1 MDGSCA
7 TFWFYWKKPNF
18 QGKMVEKGTKK
29 KDESHLEKQ

>member
-18 QGKMVEKGTKK
+18 QGKMVEKGTR
-29 KDESHLEKQ
+29 KDESHIGKQ